1 MTDKEVEPS
10 TSFFE
15 SNKRKK
21 EKGELMKRTIS
32 LFLALVLALS
42 FILSGC
48 SKKKEADPEET
59 KAQPVN
65 VSGTAE
71 SAQSE
76 EEERAL
82 AKDYYDY
89 VNQKVLSEKE
99 IPKDS
104 NQWSYFYDLDRK
116 SYDILD
122 GVLKSAVNDRA
133 NAKIGSIEQKI
144 GDYYLTALDM
154 EGRKNAGLQP
164 LNPYIDS
171 IKDAKSVSEYMKA
184 LGTVYSDLGVGSLI
198 LPQWYEDMKDSSR
211 YALYLNGAD
220 IGPGK
225 ETLEDES
232 LSELLKNYQAYIETI
247 MESSGLSQ
255 EDAKAAGADI
265 LAFQKDLAKS
275 ALPLSKQGDPEIIYN
290 PYTPEMLKEM
300 FPDGTMDIFL
310 QAAGLSKQPSLV
322 VTEQEQLKKI
332 SGYLNEDFLPLLKN
346 YAVFCLINDF
356 AGYLTPE
363 IRDNYM
369 NWHKIQNG
377 IKENKTDEKL
387 ASEMTQDMLG
397 FEFGRL
403 YVEKCFSEKDKEAIK
418 AMAETIIDTY
428 KKQIMALDWMGEK
441 TKAAALKKL
450 DHMTLKIGYPDEWP
464 DYYKEAQVLPAEK
477 GGSLIGNT
485 ISLLKARNEM
495 EKEKVKKPVDK
506 GEWGMTP
513 QTVNAYYNPT
523 GNEIVFPAA
532 ILQPPFYDSKAL
544 YASNL
549 GGIGM
554 VIAHEV
560 SHAFDSSG
568 SQYDENGNY
577 HVWWTD
583 EDRAKFKKLASQV
596 EAYYDSQD
604 GYEGRHVNGAQ
615 TLNENIADLGAL
627 ESITSIAGDDKEA
640 LRHLFRQYATIW
652 ASKYTPEAMIK
663 RLNTDVHSPAKVR
676 VNAVLSATD
685 SFYWAYPEI
694 KETDGMY
701 VPPEKRVKIW

>member
-1 MTDKEVEPS
+1 
-10 TSFFE
+10 
-15 SNKRKK
+15 
-21 EKGELMKRTIS
+21 MKRTIS

-76 EEERAL
+76 EERKAL
-82 AKDYYDY
+82 ATDYYDY

-99 IPKDS
+99 ISKDS
-104 NQWSYFYDLDRK
+104 NQWSYFYDLDKK

-122 GVLKSAVNDRA
+122 GVLKSAVNNRT
-133 NAKIGSIEQKI
+133 NAKIGSIQQKI
-144 GDYYLTALDM
+144 GDFYLTALDM
-154 EGRKNAGLQP
+154 EGRKKAGLQP

-171 IKDAKSVSEYMKA
+171 IRDAKSVSEYMKA

-232 LSELLKNYQAYIETI
+232 LSELLKNYQAYIEKI

-255 EDAKAAGADI
+255 EDAKKAGADI

-300 FPDGTMDIFL
+300 FPDGTIDIFL
-310 QAAGLSKQPSLV
+310 QAAGLSKQPGLV

-332 SGYLNEDFLPLLKN
+332 SGYLNEEFLPLLKN
-346 YAVFCLINDF
+346 YAVFSLINDF

-363 IRDNYM
+363 IRDDYM

-377 IKENKTDEKL
+377 IKETKSDEKL

-441 TKAAALKKL
+441 TKEAAVKKL
-450 DHMTLKIGYPDEWP
+450 DHMTLKIGYPDQWP
-464 DYYKEAQVLPAEK
+464 DNYKNAEVLSSEL
-477 GGSLIGNT
+477 GGSLIGNVL
-485 ISLLKARNEM
+485 SLLKARNEV

-506 GEWGMTP
+506 GEWAMTP

-532 ILQPPFYDSKAL
+532 ILQPPFYDSNAL

-577 HVWWTD
+577 HVWWTE
-583 EDRAKFKKLASQV
+583 EDRAKFKELASQV
-596 EAYYDSQD
+596 EAYYDSQE

-627 ESITSIAGDDKEA
+627 ASITSIAGDDKEA

-685 SFYWAYPEI
+685 GFYFAYPEI